1 MLTYVRVFASHKL
14 MRAPEVMLR
23 AILSQKLGISGYLRC
38 PQFHKSGDT
47 NHRELTGVLIGV
59 ASDERSE
66 TPQLLTDLLMA
77 FR

>member
-1 MLTYVRVFASHKL
+1 LLTYVWVFASHKL

-38 PQFHKSGDT
+38 PQFQNSGDA

-59 ASDERSE
+59 ASDDRSE

>member
-1 MLTYVRVFASHKL
+1 LLTYVWVFASHKL

-38 PQFHKSGDT
+38 PQFQYSGDAY
-47 NHRELTGVLIGV
+47 HRELTGVLIGV
-59 ASDERSE
+59 ASDDRSE
-66 TPQLLTDLLMA
+66 TPQLLTDLFMA